1 MQSILVAVVD
11 DEVHVRVALGRLL
24 RLADYEVA
32 GHASGEDFL
41 ASLAQRM
48 PQGELWQ
55 LQKHH
60 QTQC

>member
-48 PQGELWQ
+48 PDCVLLVSRES
-55 LQKHH
+55 
-60 QTQC
+60 